1 MQQKKHSLYGRMSIS
16 SFILLKQKNMSKF
29 SEQTY
34 NHWKRPASQS
44 EEQRISN
51 AISMI
56 KDSIRNS
63 MDLRNKNIEVF
74 IQGSYANNT
83 NVRAESDI
91 DICVMLRDTFY
102 GEFPDNM
109 TLQDYGFA
117 PGTNGFDVFRRDVY
131 RALTNKFRVE
141 NIKSGNKSIKIS
153 SNSYRVDADV
163 VPAFQYRNYRCIN
176 SMYPNRFVEGTKFY
190 SSNGQEVINYP
201 KVHVKNGR
209 TKNNDTQRR
218 YKRLA
223 RILKRVRF
231 KMIEDGVNVP
241 SGISSFLVE
250 CLVWNTPN
258 TVLNGAYT
266 WDEMT
271 RQTISYLYD
280 KTNYIEGCRNWVEVS
295 KMFYLF
301 HSSRK
306 WDARMA
312 NNFLVQMWN
321 YLGYK

>member
-63 MDLRNKNIEVF
+63 MD
-74 IQGSYANNT
+74 
-83 NVRAESDI
+83 
-91 DICVMLRDTFY
+91 
-102 GEFPDNM
+102 FPDNM